1 MIMDNQYFLRIE
13 RLRQLMRNKGWDAVI
28 ITGTD
33 PHNSEYPAEHWKQ
46 VEWLTGFAAEAA
58 DVVITLDHAGLW
70 TDSRYFLQAEMSLKD
85 TGVELH
91 KMRISGAISI
101 PEWLSEYAFSDASS
115 RVVIAFDGLC
125 TMASFIT
132 EIQSAFD
139 KRSSENEES
148 SVTIINCPDLLDCL
162 WDNRPALP
170 QSTIITLGTD
180 TVGESR
186 EDKITWL
193 RSFLADNNYH
203 TILLTALDEIAW
215 LLNVRGTDVEYN
227 PVLISFLTVSLDS
240 INWYIRKTGTATF
253 DDESIDSIMELKAS
267 GVNILPY
274 DDIYIDIGG
283 FSEDKPG
290 KIFADKTS
298 LNMNLYNILS
308 GTGLL
313 CLGKSPVALKKAIKN
328 SVEIRGM
335 KEAHIE
341 DGLAMERFLYW
352 LEKQIDISA
361 GITER
366 DAADKIGELRAN
378 IDGYRGDSFETIS
391 AYGANA
397 ALPHYVTPRFNA
409 PLLRGH
415 GLYLCDS
422 GGQYLFGTT
431 DITRTIPLGP
441 CTSLE
446 KEDYTLV
453 LKGHIELAMAVFP
466 KGTAGC
472 HLDILAREP
481 LWRAKRNFGHGTG
494 HGVGFFLNV
503 HEGPQDIRQNF
514 NEQPI
519 LPGMIVSDEP
529 GIYRNGQHGIR
540 HENLLLC
547 KEAGRNDFGD
557 WLCFEVLTLCHIDTS
572 IIVKDL
578 LTKKEIDW
586 LNNYN
591 QRVFSILSPYL
602 PDSIALWLKN
612 KTRTI

>member
-101 PEWLSEYAFSDASS
+101 PEWLSEYAFPDASS

-132 EIQSAFD
+132 EIQSSFD

-186 EDKITWL
+186 EDKIAWL

-328 SVEIRGM
+328 SVEISGM

>member
-101 PEWLSEYAFSDASS
+101 PEWLSEYAFPDASS

-132 EIQSAFD
+132 EIQSSFD

-186 EDKITWL
+186 EDKIAWL

-203 TILLTALDEIAW
+203 TILLTSLDEIAW

-409 PLLRGH
+409 PLLRGY

-431 DITRTIPLGP
+431 DITRTIPLGT

-514 NEQPI
+514 NDQPI